1 MENYTVNLV
10 VRIDM
15 AVNEDN
21 PFDAYRKARNF
32 VADHLNDIF
41 DNMTFSI
48 VDSSVTDESGNRV
61 TAIVIAD

>member
-10 VRIDM
+10 VRIGM
-15 AVNEDN
+15 VVNENN
-21 PFDAYRKARNF
+21 PIDAYRKARNF

-41 DNMTFSI
+41 DNMSFSV
-48 VDSSVTDESGNRV
+48 VDTSVTDESGNRV